1 MNIYIK
7 DDSITIGQLLKK
19 IGLIQTGGGAKFYLE
34 SNKVLIN
41 NKKLSFEGRN
51 TKVKNGDLL
60 IIKFK
65 HFYCKKRDCF
75 WLINL

>member
-1 MNIYIK
+1 MKPEIYIK
-7 DDSITIGQLLKK
+7 DDFITIGQLLKK

-41 NKKLSFEGRN
+41 NKKPEGRN

-60 IIKFK
+60 IINPNIFIV
-65 HFYCKKRDCF
+65 KKETVSD
-75 WLINL
+75 